1 MKIKINPYIKYLI
14 VENIFYILISIL
26 LVISVFVIPSI
37 MFNTYSK
44 NSDNISQLKKELQ
57 EINSKKNALAFL
69 SSTNSKNIDEY
80 FNLVSS
86 LIPESEN
93 YFTII
98 YSLNNLSKLTNFNI
112 TSYALNLKE
121 STNNKISIQV
131 TGVGNQQEFLNFLK
145 EYNLGGGR
153 LITAEEIKLNSE
165 EFTGI
170 TLKLNFYSQKTSLS
184 QQGNVDYQKVLNKID
199 KIKDKIKFNFQSN
212 SSEEEIVIEE
222 YPTKTSPF

>member
-184 QQGNVDYQKVLNKID
+184 QQGSVDYQKVLNKID

-212 SSEEEIVIEE
+212 AEEEEIVIEE

>member
-44 NSDNISQLKKELQ
+44 NLDNIATLEKELQ

-69 SSTNSKNIDEY
+69 SSTSSKNIDEY
-80 FNLVSS
+80 YNLVSS

-98 YSLNNLSKLTNFNI
+98 YALNNLSELTNFNI

-145 EYNLGGGR
+145 EYNVGGGR
-153 LITAEEIKLNSE
+153 LITAETIKLNSE
-165 EFTGI
+165 EFSGI

-184 QQGNVDYQKVLNKID
+184 QQGSVDYQKVLNKID
-199 KIKDKIKFNFQSN
+199 KLKDKIKFNFQSN
-212 SSEEEIVIEE
+212 TKEEEIVIEE
-222 YPTKTSPF
+222 YPTKTNPF

>member
-14 VENIFYILISIL
+14 IENIYYILIAVL
-26 LVISVFVIPSI
+26 LVVSIFVIPSL
-37 MFNTYSK
+37 MLNTYSK
-44 NSDNISQLKKELQ
+44 NADNISVLEKELQ
-57 EINSKKNALAFL
+57 EISSKKNALLFL
-69 SSTNSKNIDEY
+69 SSTSSKNIDEY
-80 FNLVSS
+80 YNLVSS
-86 LIPESEN
+86 LIPETEN

-98 YSLNNLSKLTNFNI
+98 YSLNNLSESTNFNI

-121 STNNKISIQV
+121 STGNKISIQV

-153 LITAEEIKLNSE
+153 LITAESIKLNSE
-165 EFTGI
+165 EFAGI
-170 TLKLNFYSQKTSLS
+170 TLKLNFYSQKASLS
-184 QQGNVDYQKVLNKID
+184 QQGSIDYQKVLNKID

-212 SSEEEIVIEE
+212 ANEEEIVIEE

>member
-1 MKIKINPYIKYLI
+1 MKIKINPYIKYLV

-44 NSDNISQLKKELQ
+44 NSDNIATLEKELQ

-69 SSTNSKNIDEY
+69 SSTSSKNIDEY
-80 FNLVSS
+80 YNLVSS

-98 YSLNNLSKLTNFNI
+98 YSLNNLSELTNFNI

-131 TGVGNQQEFLNFLK
+131 TGVGNQKEFLNFLK
-145 EYNLGGGR
+145 EYNVGGGR
-153 LITAEEIKLNSE
+153 LITAETIKLNSE
-165 EFTGI
+165 EFSGI

-184 QQGNVDYQKVLNKID
+184 QQGSVDYQKVLNKID
-199 KIKDKIKFNFQSN
+199 KLKDKIKFNFQSN
-212 SSEEEIVIEE
+212 AKEEEIVIEE
-222 YPTKTSPF
+222 YPTKTNPF

>member
-1 MKIKINPYIKYLI
+1 MKIKINPYTKYLI

-26 LVISVFVIPSI
+26 LVIAVFVIPSI

-44 NSDNISQLKKELQ
+44 NSDNIAALEKELQ

-69 SSTNSKNIDEY
+69 SSTSSKNIDEY
-80 FNLVSS
+80 YNLVSS

-131 TGVGNQQEFLNFLK
+131 TGEGNQQEFLNFLK
-145 EYNLGGGR
+145 EYNVGGGR
-153 LITAEEIKLNSE
+153 LITAETIKLNSE
-165 EFTGI
+165 EFSGI

-184 QQGNVDYQKVLNKID
+184 QQGSVDYQKVLNKID
-199 KIKDKIKFNFQSN
+199 KLKDKIKFNFQSN
-212 SSEEEIVIEE
+212 TKEEEIVIEE
-222 YPTKTSPF
+222 YPTKTNPF

>member
-44 NSDNISQLKKELQ
+44 NSDNIATLEKELQ

-69 SSTNSKNIDEY
+69 SGTSSKNIDEY
-80 FNLVSS
+80 YNLVSS

-98 YSLNNLSKLTNFNI
+98 YALNNLSELTNFNI

-145 EYNLGGGR
+145 EYNVGGGR
-153 LITAEEIKLNSE
+153 LITAETIKLNSE
-165 EFTGI
+165 EFSGI

-184 QQGNVDYQKVLNKID
+184 QQGSVDYQKVLNKID
-199 KIKDKIKFNFQSN
+199 KLKDKIKFNFQSN
-212 SSEEEIVIEE
+212 SKEEEIVIEE
-222 YPTKTSPF
+222 YPTKTNPF

>member
-165 EFTGI
+165 EFAGI

-184 QQGNVDYQKVLNKID
+184 QQGSVDYQKVLNKID

-212 SSEEEIVIEE
+212 AEEEEIVIEE